1 MSGAL
6 VLLLVALALFIILLG
21 SVVKKEGYLPYVHLR
36 APFNGPDSI
45 GGCEFQEDCLGNVG
59 GRTIQL
65 SNGLQGVCYSSAV
78 ACPYS
83 GIDQY
88 DAMKRLGML

>member
-1 MSGAL
+1 MNKEL
-6 VLLLVALALFIILLG
+6 VLLLIALVLFIVLLG
-21 SVVKKEGYLPYVHLR
+21 TFQKKEGYLPYVHLR
-36 APFNGPDSI
+36 APFNGPDSV

-65 SNGLQGVCYSSAV
+65 SNGLEGVCYAGGI
-78 ACPYS
+78 ACIYS

-88 DAMKRLGML
+88 DAMKRLGMV